1 MKKEG
6 EEEKTEGKEGD
17 ESDVEIDLE
26 SVDDD
31 VNQHNDGKE
40 GIKEYYSSKLF
51 Q

>member
-6 EEEKTEGKEGD
+6 EDDKEKTEGKEGE

-31 VNQHNDGKE
+31 LNQHNEGKE
-40 GIKEYYSSKLF
+40 GEKC
-51 Q
+51 